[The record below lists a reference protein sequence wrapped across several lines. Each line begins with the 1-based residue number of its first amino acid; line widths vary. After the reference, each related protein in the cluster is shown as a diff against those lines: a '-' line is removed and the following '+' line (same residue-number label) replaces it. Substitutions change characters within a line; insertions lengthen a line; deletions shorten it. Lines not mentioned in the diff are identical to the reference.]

1 MVFVQSRNII
11 GKNVRYLRQKKS
23 VTQKDL
29 AARLNIQ
36 GINIDQPMI
45 TKIENQSRE
54 VLDYEIKGISVALGV
69 SIEDLFK

>member
-1 MVFVQSRNII
+1 VESRNII
-11 GKNVRYLRQKKS
+11 GKTVKNLRQKKG

-54 VLDYEIKGISVALGV
+54 LLDYEVKGISIALGV

>member
-1 MVFVQSRNII
+1 MVFVESRNII
-11 GKNVRYLRQKKS
+11 GKTVKHFRQKKG

-54 VLDYEIKGISVALGV
+54 LLDYEIKGISIALGV
-69 SIEDLFK
+69 PIEELFK

>member
-1 MVFVQSRNII
+1 MESRNII
-11 GKNVRYLRQKKS
+11 GKTVKHFRQKKG

-54 VLDYEIKGISVALGV
+54 LLDYEIKGISIALGV
-69 SIEDLFK
+69 PIEELFK